1 MPKFH
6 RHLAMM
12 NVFYTEKIIKSI
24 DIMKRSFIMVLSLT
38 AIFLVACK
46 GKKLIDKQELASQ
59 EWILSEFKNGDTLQK
74 LPAEKLTIFFTD
86 TNTVYGMA
94 GCNRF
99 MGRYELSKEKGF
111 VMDPG
116 GMTMMACPDLGFEDI
131 YMKALS
137 GSHFASMENER
148 LIIEGNDGKTVLIYE
163 PYVKEVG
170 VAMDEH
176 GCNAAAGYMW
186 SEVKKDCIRIFETGI
201 RMNSQTDKNATSS
214 AFLVFSPDSLQVELF
229 LPEEDIQ
236 PVLDRRSLPKGGYAW
251 NQEDDDT
258 YNVTKEDDIW
268 VISRRGVVLYTSV
281 SDAK

>member
-1 MPKFH
+1 
-6 RHLAMM
+6 MM

-24 DIMKRSFIMVLSLT
+24 DIMKKCFIMVLSLT
-38 AIFLVACK
+38 VIFLVACK
-46 GKKLIDKQELASQ
+46 GKKLIDKQELVSQ

-99 MGRYELSKEKGF
+99 IGRYELSKEKGF

-116 GMTMMACPDLGFEDI
+116 GMTMMACPDLEFEDI

-137 GSHFASMENER
+137 SSHFASMENEK

-170 VAMDEH
+170 VAMDKH

>member
-1 MPKFH
+1 
-6 RHLAMM
+6 
-12 NVFYTEKIIKSI
+12 
-24 DIMKRSFIMVLSLT
+24 MKKCFIMVLSLT
-38 AIFLVACK
+38 VIFLVACK

-59 EWILSEFKNGDTLQK
+59 EWVLSEFKNGDTLQK

-116 GMTMMACPDLGFEDI
+116 GMTMMACTDLEFEDI

>member
-1 MPKFH
+1 
-6 RHLAMM
+6 
-12 NVFYTEKIIKSI
+12 
-24 DIMKRSFIMVLSLT
+24 MKKSFIIVLSLT
-38 AIFLVACK
+38 AILLTACK

-74 LPAEKLTIFFTD
+74 LPTEKLTILFTD

-111 VMDPG
+111 MMTPG

-137 GSHFASMENER
+137 GIHFASMENER
-148 LIIEGNDGKTVLIYE
+148 LILEGNDG
-163 PYVKEVG
+163 
-170 VAMDEH
+170 
-176 GCNAAAGYMW
+176 NMW
-186 SEVKKDCIRIFETGI
+186 SEVRKDCIRIFETGI
-201 RMNSQTDKNATSS
+201 RMDSQTDKNATSS

-229 LPEEDIQ
+229 LPEEEIQ

-258 YNVTKEDDIW
+258 YNVTKEDDTWI
-268 VISRRGVVLYTSV
+268 ISRRGIILYTSV
-281 SDAK
+281 SNAK

>member
-116 GMTMMACPDLGFEDI
+116 GMTMMACPDLEFEDI